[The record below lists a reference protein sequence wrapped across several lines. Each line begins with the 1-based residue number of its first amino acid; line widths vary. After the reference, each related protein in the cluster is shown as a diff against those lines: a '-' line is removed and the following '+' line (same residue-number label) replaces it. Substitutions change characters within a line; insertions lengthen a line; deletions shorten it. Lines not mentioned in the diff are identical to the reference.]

1 MGQKSGVFL
10 GAFLG
15 GAALY
20 LWRKSRRSAPSALPR
35 DITRW
40 EDEGGAVNAEPKWVN
55 KVVDPKDTNNG
66 HALSKARTDAAGNL
80 GSTPDAWNF
89 PRS

>member
-1 MGQKSGVFL
+1 MGRRSGVFL

-20 LWRKSRRSAPSALPR
+20 LWQKSRQTVVSPLPR

-40 EDEGGAVNAEPKWVN
+40 EDEGGAVHTQPKWVD
-55 KVVDPKDTNNG
+55 KVSDPKDTKNG
-66 HALSKARTDAAGNL
+66 HATSVVGTDLSGDL
-80 GSTPDAWNF
+80 GSTPNAWNF

>member
-1 MGQKSGVFL
+1 MARSSGVL
-10 GAFLG
+10 WGAFLG

-20 LWRKSRRSAPSALPR
+20 LWQKSRRIGVAPLPR

-40 EDEGGAVNAEPKWVN
+40 EDEGGAVTSSPQWAD
-55 KVVDPKDTNNG
+55 KVADQNDAKNG
-66 HALSKARTDAAGNL
+66 HVTRVAGTDLSRKPGA
-80 GSTPDAWNF
+80 TPDAWNF